1 MIKQTSYY
9 CKKDTNM
16 SKGKKKSKG
25 NKKKDTNK
33 KILMNKMIGLFTN
46 NPSNIYNYK
55 QIAKLFDI
63 TDEGS
68 KLLITAILYELLDH
82 GSLIEIS
89 RGKFKLANQGG
100 YITGE
105 VQLTMR
111 GAGYIISDECDEDVF
126 VTQSNLNHALN
137 GDIVKVYLYA
147 KKRGKQQEGEVVEI
161 IKRSTDSIV
170 GVVEVSKTF
179 AFMTANSR
187 QMPYDV
193 FIPLN
198 KLKGAKDGDK
208 IVVKITEW
216 PEKYRNPF
224 GEVIAVLGRPGEN
237 ETEMHAILAEF
248 DLPYEFD
255 KKVEEAANKV
265 PVDISEKDYKERRD
279 FRDIPTFTID
289 PADAKDFDDALS
301 IQALGNGNWQVGV
314 HIADVTHYVTPDSIV
329 EQEAFN
335 RATSVYLV
343 DRVVPMIPEKL
354 SNLVCSL
361 RPNEEKLCYSI
372 VFELDENG
380 DVLDQWIGRTVIKSD
395 KRFDYEEAQK
405 IIEGGDG
412 DFKNELL
419 VLNDIAQKI
428 RARRFKNG
436 AISFERVEVKFN
448 IDEKGKP
455 LGVYFKEQKEAN
467 QLIEEFMLLANK
479 RVAEFIGRVKKGQR
493 AKTFVYRIHDKP
505 DPEKLQKFANFI
517 QRFGYN
523 INTTGQ
529 KNITTSIN
537 SLLDE
542 VQGKKEQNVI
552 ETLAV
557 RSMAKAVYSINNVG
571 HYGLSFPFYTHFT
584 SPIRR
589 YPDMMVHRM
598 LTDYMNGGKSKS
610 KEKYEDKCKHSS
622 EMEKRAAEAERASIK
637 YKQVEFMK
645 DHIGEEFDGIISGVT
660 EWGFYV
666 ELNESKCE
674 GLVHIRELDDDYYFF
689 DEDNYSIIGKRNKK
703 TYQLGDSVRIKIVRA
718 DLEKKQL
725 DYTLA

>member
-1 MIKQTSYY
+1 
-9 CKKDTNM
+9 M
-16 SKGKKKSKG
+16 SKGKNKTGRRKTGKKKSFNI
-25 NKKKDTNK
+25 NKQMLTNK
-33 KILMNKMIGLFTN
+33 IIGLFTN
-46 NPSNIYNYK
+46 NPTKLFNYK
-55 QIAKLFDI
+55 QIAKQFEI
-63 TDEGS
+63 TDDSAKG
-68 KLLITAILYELLDH
+68 LITAILYEQRDYGTLV
-82 GSLIEIS
+82 EIS
-89 RGKFKLANQGG
+89 RGKNKFTSQGG
-100 YITGE
+100 YVTRK
-105 VQLTMR
+105 VQLTLS
-111 GAGYIISDECDEDVF
+111 GLGYNISDESDEDVF

-147 KKRGKQQEGEVVEI
+147 KKRGRQPEGEVVEI
-161 IKRSTDSIV
+161 LNRTTQNIV

-179 AFMTANSR
+179 AFMVANSR

-193 FIPLN
+193 FIPLP
-198 KLKGAKDGDK
+198 KLKGAKNGDK
-208 IVVKITEW
+208 VIVRITEW

-224 GEVIAVLGRPGEN
+224 GEVINVLGKPGEN
-237 ETEMHAILAEF
+237 DTEMHAILAEF

-255 KKVEEAANKV
+255 KKVEQAANNV
-265 PVDISEKDYKERRD
+265 SEIITEEDYKERRD
-279 FRDIPTFTID
+279 FRDITTFTID

-301 IQALGNGNWQVGV
+301 IQKLGNGNWQIGV
-314 HIADVTHYVTPDSIV
+314 HIADVTHYVRPESIV
-329 EQEAFN
+329 ENEAFE

-354 SNLVCSL
+354 SNMVCSL

-372 VFELDENG
+372 VFEIDKNA
-380 DVLDQWIGRTVIKSD
+380 DILDQWIGRTIINSD
-395 KRFDYEEAQK
+395 KRFNYAEAQA
-405 IIEGGDG
+405 IIEGGEG
-412 DFKNELL
+412 EFKDELLLLNEL
-419 VLNDIAQKI
+419 AQKI

-448 IDEKGKP
+448 IDENGKP
-455 LGVYFKEQKEAN
+455 LGVYFKEQKESN

-479 RVAEFIGRVKKGQR
+479 RVAEFIGKVEKGQK

-505 DPEKLQKFANFI
+505 DPEKLERFSKFI
-517 QRFGYN
+517 QRFGYS
-523 INTTGQ
+523 INTTGH

-537 SLLDE
+537 DLLDE

-557 RSMAKAVYSINNVG
+557 RSMAKAVYSTKNVG
-571 HYGLSFPFYTHFT
+571 HYGLSFSHYSHFT

-598 LTDYMNGGKSKS
+598 LSDYMKGEKSKN
-610 KEKYEDKCKHSS
+610 KDKYEDMCKHASVR
-622 EMEKRAAEAERASIK
+622 EKKAAEAERASIK

-645 DHIGEEFDGIISGVT
+645 DHIGDDFDGIISGVT

-666 ELNESKCE
+666 ELNDSKCE

-689 DEDNYSIIGKRNKK
+689 DEDNYAIIGRRNKK
-703 TYQLGDSVRIKIVRA
+703 TYQLGDPVKIKIVRA

>member
-1 MIKQTSYY
+1 MSKDF
-9 CKKDTNM
+9 KK
-16 SKGKKKSKG
+16 KGKKTG
-25 NKKKDTNK
+25 KKNNYKLNK
-33 KILMNKMIGLFTN
+33 KILTNKIIGLFSN
-46 NPSNIYNYK
+46 NSGKLFNYK
-55 QIAKLFDI
+55 QIARSFNI
-63 TDEGS
+63 TDDSTKG
-68 KLLITAILYELLDH
+68 LITAILYELRDL
-82 GSLIEIS
+82 GTLVEIS
-89 RGKFKLANQGG
+89 RGKFKFTSQGG
-100 YITGE
+100 YITGT
-105 VQLTMR
+105 VDLTLK
-111 GAGYIISDECDEDVF
+111 GAGYIVSDECDEDVF
-126 VTQSNLNHALN
+126 VSQSNLNHALN
-137 GDIVKVYLYA
+137 GDEVKVYLYA
-147 KKRGKQQEGEVVEI
+147 KKRGRQPEGEVVEI
-161 IKRSTDSIV
+161 IKKSRVNFV

-193 FIPLN
+193 FIPLP
-198 KLKGAKDGDK
+198 KLKGAKNGDK
-208 IVVKITEW
+208 VIVKITEW
-216 PEKYRNPF
+216 PEKYKNPF
-224 GEVIAVLGRPGEN
+224 GEVVNVLGKPGEN

-255 KKVEEAANKV
+255 KKVEEAANKMSV
-265 PVDISEKDYKERRD
+265 EIAKEDYKARRD
-279 FRDIPTFTID
+279 FRDITTFTID

-301 IQALGNGNWQVGV
+301 IQKLGNENWQIGV
-314 HIADVTHYVTPDSIV
+314 HIADVTHYVTPDSILDK
-329 EQEAFN
+329 EAFD

-361 RPNEEKLCYSI
+361 RPNEEKLCYSA

-380 DVLDQWIGRTVIKSD
+380 DVLDQWIGRTVINSNR
-395 KRFDYEEAQK
+395 RFNYEEAQT
-405 IIEGGDG
+405 IIEGGEG
-412 DFKNELL
+412 DFKEELL
-419 VLNDIAQKI
+419 VLNNLAKKI
-428 RARRFKNG
+428 RKQRFKNG

-448 IDEKGKP
+448 IDEDGKP
-455 LGVYFKEQKEAN
+455 LGVFFKEQKESN

-479 RVAEFIGRVKKGQR
+479 RVAEFIGRVKKGQK

-505 DPEKLQKFANFI
+505 DPEKLERFAKFI
-517 QRFGYN
+517 HRFGYG
-523 INTTGQ
+523 INTSNQ

-537 SLLDE
+537 DLLDE

-557 RSMAKAVYSINNVG
+557 RSMAKAVYSTKNVG
-571 HYGLSFPFYTHFT
+571 HYGLSFPYYTHFT

-598 LTDYMNGGKSKS
+598 LTDYLQAGKSKS
-610 KEKYEDKCKHSS
+610 KTKYEEKCKHSS
-622 EMEKRAAEAERASIK
+622 EMERKSAEAERASIK

-645 DHIGEEFDGIISGVT
+645 DHIGEDFDGIISGVT

-689 DEDNYSIIGKRNKK
+689 DEDDYAIIGKRTKK
-703 TYQLGDSVRIKIVRA
+703 TYQLGDAVRIKIVRA

>member
-1 MIKQTSYY
+1 
-9 CKKDTNM
+9 M
-16 SKGKKKSKG
+16 SKGK
-25 NKKKDTNK
+25 NKTGKRGKRNSYKLNKQVLTNK
-33 KILMNKMIGLFTN
+33 MMGLFTN
-46 NPSNIYNYK
+46 NPSKLFNYK
-55 QIAKLFDI
+55 QIAKQFEI
-63 TDEGS
+63 TDDSTKG
-68 KLLITAILYELLDH
+68 LITAILYELRDSGALV
-82 GSLIEIS
+82 EVS
-89 RGKFKLANQGG
+89 RGKFKMSQQGG

-105 VQLTMR
+105 VQLTIK
-111 GAGYIISDECDEDVF
+111 GAGYIISEESDEDVF
-126 VTQSNLNHALN
+126 VTQSNLKHALN
-137 GDIVKVYLYA
+137 GDIVKVYMYA
-147 KKRGKQQEGEVVEI
+147 KRKGRQPEGEVVEI
-161 IKRSTDSIV
+161 IKKSKVNIV
-170 GVVEVSKTF
+170 GVVEVSKNF
-179 AFMTANSR
+179 AFMIANSR

-193 FIPLN
+193 FIPLT
-198 KLKGAKDGDK
+198 KLKGAQNGDK
-208 IVVKITEW
+208 VVVQITEW

-224 GEVIAVLGRPGEN
+224 GEVVSVLGKPGEN

-255 KKVEEAANKV
+255 KEVEKAANE
-265 PVDISEKDYKERRD
+265 ISEVITEQDYKERRD
-279 FRDIPTFTID
+279 FRDITTFTID

-301 IQALGNGNWQVGV
+301 IQKLKNGNWEVGV
-314 HIADVTHYVTPDSIV
+314 HIADVTHYVKKKSIV
-329 EQEAFN
+329 EKEAYE

-372 VFELDENG
+372 VFELDENA
-380 DVLDQWIGRTVIKSD
+380 DVLDQWIGRTVINSD
-395 KRFDYEEAQK
+395 KRFDYEEAQL
-405 IIEGGDG
+405 IIEGGEG
-412 DFKNELL
+412 PFKEELL
-419 VLNDIAQKI
+419 MLDGLAKKI

-436 AISFERVEVKFN
+436 AISFDRVEVKFN
-448 IDEKGKP
+448 IDEDGKP
-455 LGVYFKEQKEAN
+455 LGVYFKEMKDSN

-479 RVAEFIGRVKKGQR
+479 RVAEFIGKVAKGEK

-505 DPEKLQKFANFI
+505 DPEKLAKFSNFI
-517 QRFGYN
+517 QRFGYS
-523 INTTGQ
+523 INTTGH

-537 SLLDE
+537 DLLDE
-542 VQGKKEQNVI
+542 IQGKKEQNVI

-557 RSMAKAVYSINNVG
+557 RSMAKAVYSTKNVG

-598 LTDYMNGGKSKS
+598 LTSYMSGDVSKN
-610 KEKYEDKCKHSS
+610 KGKYEEMCKHAS
-622 EMEKRAAEAERASIK
+622 EMERRAAEAERASIK

-645 DHIGEEFDGIISGVT
+645 DHIGDEFDGIISGVT

-689 DEDNYSIIGKRNKK
+689 DEDDYAIIGRRNKK
-703 TYQLGDSVRIKIVRA
+703 TYQLGDPVKIRIVRA

>member
-1 MIKQTSYY
+1 MNKEIK
-9 CKKDTNM
+9 KKGKK
-16 SKGKKKSKG
+16 KGKKKSFG
-25 NKKKDTNK
+25 MNKQMLTNK
-33 KILMNKMIGLFTN
+33 IIGLFTN
-46 NPSNIYNYK
+46 NPTKLFNYK
-55 QIAKLFDI
+55 QIAKRFEIKNDS
-63 TDEGS
+63 TKG
-68 KLLITAILYELLDH
+68 LITAILYELRDL
-82 GSLIEIS
+82 GTLVEIS
-89 RGKFKLANQGG
+89 RGKFKFTTQGG
-100 YITGE
+100 YITGT
-105 VQLTMR
+105 VDLTMK
-111 GAGYIISDECDEDVF
+111 GAGYIISEDCDEDVF
-126 VTQSNLNHALN
+126 VSQSNLNHALN
-137 GDIVKVYLYA
+137 GDEVKVYLYA
-147 KKRGKQQEGEVVEI
+147 KMRGRQPEGEVVEI
-161 IKRSTDSIV
+161 IKKSKENFV
-170 GVVEVSKTF
+170 GIVEVSKNF

-193 FIPLN
+193 FIPIP
-198 KLKGAKDGDK
+198 KLKGAQNGDK
-208 IVVKITEW
+208 VVVRITEW
-216 PEKYRNPF
+216 PEKYKNPF
-224 GEVIAVLGRPGEN
+224 GEVVNVLGKPGEN

-255 KKVEEAANKV
+255 KKVEQAANKV
-265 PVDISEKDYKERRD
+265 SEVITEKDYKVRRD
-279 FRDIPTFTID
+279 FRDVTTFTID

-301 IQALGNGNWQVGV
+301 IQKLENENWQIGV
-314 HIADVTHYVTPDSIV
+314 HIADVTHYVTPESIV
-329 EQEAFN
+329 EKEAFE

-354 SNLVCSL
+354 SNMVCSL

-372 VFELDENG
+372 VFELDKNA
-380 DVLDQWIGRTVIKSD
+380 DILDQWIGRTIINSD
-395 KRFDYEEAQK
+395 KRFDYEEAQA
-405 IIEGGDG
+405 IIEGGVG
-412 DFKNELL
+412 EFKSELL
-419 VLNDIAQKI
+419 LLNDLAKKI

-436 AISFERVEVKFN
+436 AISFERVEVKFD

-455 LGVYFKEQKEAN
+455 LGVFFKEHKESN

-479 RVAEFIGRVKKGQR
+479 RVAEFIGKVKKGQK

-505 DPEKLQKFANFI
+505 DPEKLERFSKFI
-517 QRFGYN
+517 QRFGYS
-523 INTTGQ
+523 INTSGH

-537 SLLDE
+537 DLLDE

-557 RSMAKAVYSINNVG
+557 RSMAKAIYSTKNVG
-571 HYGLSFPFYTHFT
+571 HYGLSFPFYSHFT

-598 LTDYMNGGKSKS
+598 LTDYMNGEKSKN
-610 KEKYEDKCKHSS
+610 KNKYEDMCKHSS
-622 EMEKRAAEAERASIK
+622 EMERKAAEAERASIK

-645 DHIGEEFDGIISGVT
+645 DHIGDDFDGIISGVT

-689 DEDNYSIIGKRNKK
+689 DEDNYSIIGRRNKK
-703 TYQLGDSVRIKIVRA
+703 TYQLGDPVKIKIVKA

>member
-1 MIKQTSYY
+1 MNKEIK
-9 CKKDTNM
+9 KKGKK
-16 SKGKKKSKG
+16 KGKKKSKKSFG
-25 NKKKDTNK
+25 MNKQMLTNK
-33 KILMNKMIGLFTN
+33 IIGLFTN
-46 NPSNIYNYK
+46 NPAKLFNYK
-55 QIAKLFDI
+55 QIAKRFEIKDDSI
-63 TDEGS
+63 KG
-68 KLLITAILYELLDH
+68 LITAILYELRDSGILV
-82 GSLIEIS
+82 EIS
-89 RGKFKLANQGG
+89 RGKFKITTQGG
-100 YITGE
+100 YITGK
-105 VQLTMR
+105 VDLTMK
-111 GAGYIISDECDEDVF
+111 GAGYIVSEESDEDVF

-147 KKRGKQQEGEVVEI
+147 KMRGRQPEGEVVEI
-161 IKRSTDSIV
+161 IKKSKENFV
-170 GVVEVSKTF
+170 GVVEVSKNF

-193 FIPLN
+193 FIPLP
-198 KLKGAKDGDK
+198 KLKGAQNGDK
-208 IVVKITEW
+208 VVVRITEW
-216 PEKYRNPF
+216 PEKYKNPF
-224 GEVIAVLGRPGEN
+224 GEVVNVLGKPGEN

-255 KKVEEAANKV
+255 KKVEQAANNV
-265 PVDISEKDYKERRD
+265 SEVITEKDYKTRRD
-279 FRDIPTFTID
+279 FRDITTFTID

-301 IQALGNGNWQVGV
+301 IQKLENGNWQIGV

-329 EQEAFN
+329 EKEAFG

-354 SNLVCSL
+354 SNMVCSL

-372 VFELDENG
+372 VFELDENA
-380 DVLDQWIGRTVIKSD
+380 DILDQWIGRTVINSN
-395 KRFDYEEAQK
+395 KRFDYEEAQA
-405 IIEGGDG
+405 IIEGGVG
-412 DFKNELL
+412 EFKSELL
-419 VLNDIAQKI
+419 LLNDLAKKI

-436 AISFERVEVKFN
+436 AISFERVEVKFD

-455 LGVYFKEQKEAN
+455 LGVFFKEHKESN

-479 RVAEFIGRVKKGQR
+479 RVAEFIGQVKKGQK

-505 DPEKLQKFANFI
+505 DPEKLERFSKFI
-517 QRFGYN
+517 HRFGYS
-523 INTTGQ
+523 INTSGH

-537 SLLDE
+537 DLLDE

-557 RSMAKAVYSINNVG
+557 RSMAKAIYSTKNVG
-571 HYGLSFPFYTHFT
+571 HYGLSFPYYTHFT

-598 LTDYMNGGKSKS
+598 LSDYIKGEKSKN
-610 KEKYEDKCKHSS
+610 KNKYEDMCKHSS

-645 DHIGEEFDGIISGVT
+645 DHIGEDFDGIISGVT

-689 DEDNYSIIGKRNKK
+689 DEDNYSIIGRRNKK
-703 TYQLGDSVRIKIVRA
+703 TYQLGDTVKIKIVKA

>member
-666 ELNESKCE
+666 ELNDSKCE

>member
-1 MIKQTSYY
+1 LKEINN
-9 CKKDTNM
+9 NM
-16 SKGKKKSKG
+16 SKGK
-25 NKKKDTNK
+25 NKTGKRNSYKLNKQVLTNK
-33 KILMNKMIGLFTN
+33 MMGLFTM
-46 NPSNIYNYK
+46 NPSKLFNYK
-55 QIAKLFDI
+55 QIAKQFEI
-63 TDEGS
+63 TDDSTKG
-68 KLLITAILYELLDH
+68 LITAILYEQRDS
-82 GSLIEIS
+82 GSLVEIS
-89 RGKFKLANQGG
+89 RGKFKMSQQGG

-105 VQLTMR
+105 VQLTMK
-111 GAGYIISDECDEDVF
+111 GAGYIISEESDEDVF
-126 VTQSNLNHALN
+126 VAQSNLKHALN
-137 GDIVKVYLYA
+137 GDTVKVYLYA
-147 KKRGKQQEGEVVEI
+147 KRRGRQPEGEVVEI
-161 IKRSTDSIV
+161 IKKSRVNIV
-170 GVVEVSKTF
+170 GVVDVSKNF
-179 AFMTANSR
+179 AFMIANSR

-193 FIPLN
+193 FIPLT
-198 KLKGAKDGDK
+198 KLKGAVNGDK
-208 IVVKITEW
+208 VIVQITEW
-216 PEKYRNPF
+216 PEKYKNPF
-224 GEVIAVLGRPGEN
+224 GEVVNVLGKPGEN

-248 DLPYEFD
+248 DLPYEFE
-255 KKVEEAANKV
+255 KKVEDAANEV
-265 PVDISEKDYKERRD
+265 SEIITEADYKERRD
-279 FRDIPTFTID
+279 FRDIITFTID

-301 IQALGNGNWQVGV
+301 IQKLTNGNWEVGV
-314 HIADVTHYVTPDSIV
+314 HIADVTHYIKKKSIL
-329 EQEAFN
+329 EDEAYE

-372 VFELDENG
+372 VFELDENA
-380 DVLDQWIGRTVIKSD
+380 DVLDQWIGRTVINSD
-395 KRFDYEEAQK
+395 KRFDYGEAQA

-412 DFKNELL
+412 PFKEEIMLL
-419 VLNDIAQKI
+419 DSLAKKI

-436 AISFERVEVKFN
+436 AISFERVEVKFD

-455 LGVYFKEQKEAN
+455 LGVFFKEMKDSN

-479 RVAEFIGRVKKGQR
+479 RVAEFIGQVAKGKK

-505 DPEKLQKFANFI
+505 DPEKLARFSNFI
-517 QRFGYN
+517 QRFGYS
-523 INTTGQ
+523 INTTGH

-537 SLLDE
+537 ELLDQ

-557 RSMAKAVYSINNVG
+557 RSMAKAVYSTKNVG
-571 HYGLSFPFYTHFT
+571 HYGLSFPYYSHFT

-598 LTDYMNGGKSKS
+598 LTSYLNGDESKNIG
-610 KEKYEDKCKHSS
+610 KYEEMCKHASN
-622 EMEKRAAEAERASIK
+622 MERKAAEAERASIK

-645 DHIGEEFDGIISGVT
+645 DHIGDDFDGIISGVT

-689 DEDNYSIIGKRNKK
+689 DEDNYAIIGKRNKK
-703 TYQLGDSVRIKIVRA
+703 TYQLGDPVRIEIVRA

>member
-1 MIKQTSYY
+1 MNKEIK
-9 CKKDTNM
+9 K
-16 SKGKKKSKG
+16 KGKKK
-25 NKKKDTNK
+25 NKKKSKKSFGMNKQMLTNK
-33 KILMNKMIGLFTN
+33 IIGLFTN
-46 NPSNIYNYK
+46 NPTKLFNYK
-55 QIAKLFDI
+55 QIAKRFEIKDDS
-63 TDEGS
+63 TKG
-68 KLLITAILYELLDH
+68 LITAILYELRDSGILV
-82 GSLIEIS
+82 EIS
-89 RGKFKLANQGG
+89 RGKFKITTQGG
-100 YITGE
+100 YITGK
-105 VQLTMR
+105 VDLTMR
-111 GAGYIISDECDEDVF
+111 GAGYVVSEESDEDVF
-126 VTQSNLNHALN
+126 VTQTNLNHALN

-147 KKRGKQQEGEVVEI
+147 KMRGKQPEGEVVEI
-161 IKRSTDSIV
+161 IKKSKENFV
-170 GVVEVSKTF
+170 GVVEVSKNF
-179 AFMTANSR
+179 AFMTANSK

-193 FIPLN
+193 FIPLP
-198 KLKGAKDGDK
+198 KLKGAQNGDK
-208 IVVKITEW
+208 VVVRITEW
-216 PEKYRNPF
+216 PEKYKNPF
-224 GEVIAVLGRPGEN
+224 GEVVNVLGKPGEN

-255 KKVEEAANKV
+255 KKVEQAANKV
-265 PVDISEKDYKERRD
+265 SEVITEKDYKARRD
-279 FRDIPTFTID
+279 FRDITTFTID

-301 IQALGNGNWQVGV
+301 IQKLGNGNWQIGV

-329 EQEAFN
+329 ENEAFG

-354 SNLVCSL
+354 SNMVCSL

-372 VFELDENG
+372 VFELDENA
-380 DVLDQWIGRTVIKSD
+380 DILDQWIGRTVINSN
-395 KRFDYEEAQK
+395 KRFDYEEAQA
-405 IIEGGDG
+405 IIEGGVG
-412 DFKNELL
+412 EFKSELL
-419 VLNDIAQKI
+419 LLNDLAKKI
-428 RARRFKNG
+428 RVRRFKNG
-436 AISFERVEVKFN
+436 AISFERVEVKFD

-455 LGVYFKEQKEAN
+455 LGVFFKEHKESN

-479 RVAEFIGRVKKGQR
+479 RVAEFIGQVKKGQK

-505 DPEKLQKFANFI
+505 DPEKLERFSKFI
-517 QRFGYN
+517 QRFGYS
-523 INTTGQ
+523 INTSGH

-537 SLLDE
+537 DLLDE

-557 RSMAKAVYSINNVG
+557 RSMAKAIYSTKNVG
-571 HYGLSFPFYTHFT
+571 HYGLSFPYYTHFT

-589 YPDMMVHRM
+589 YPDMMVHRI
-598 LTDYMNGGKSKS
+598 LTDYIKGEKSKN
-610 KEKYEDKCKHSS
+610 KDKYEDMCKHSS

-645 DHIGEEFDGIISGVT
+645 EHIGEDFDGIISGVT

-689 DEDNYSIIGKRNKK
+689 DEDNYSIIGRRNKK
-703 TYQLGDSVRIKIVRA
+703 TYQLGDPVKIKIVKA

>member
-224 GEVIAVLGRPGEN
+224 GEVISVLGRPGEN

>member
-1 MIKQTSYY
+1 
-9 CKKDTNM
+9 M
-16 SKGKKKSKG
+16 SKGKNKTGKRKSSQRI
-25 NKKKDTNK
+25 NKQILTNK
-33 KILMNKMIGLFTN
+33 IIGLFTN
-46 NPSNIYNYK
+46 NPNKTYNYK
-55 QIAKLFDI
+55 QIAKQFEI
-63 TDEGS
+63 KDEGQ
-68 KLLITAILYELLDH
+68 KALISAILYELYDY
-82 GSLIEIS
+82 GSLVEIS
-89 RGKFKLANQGG
+89 RGKFKLVTQGG
-100 YITGE
+100 YIEGT
-105 VQLTMR
+105 VDLTLK
-111 GAGYIISDECDEDVF
+111 GSGYIVSDDCDEDIF
-126 VTQSNLNHALN
+126 VSQSNLNHALN
-137 GDIVKVYLYA
+137 GDFVKVYLYA
-147 KKRGKQQEGEVVEI
+147 KKRGRQPEGEVVEI
-161 IKRSTDSIV
+161 LNRSKENIV
-170 GVVEVSKTF
+170 GVVQVSKTF
-179 AFMTANSR
+179 AFLTANSK

-193 FIPLN
+193 FIPLP
-198 KLKGAKDGDK
+198 KLKGAKNGDK
-208 IVVKITEW
+208 VVVKITEW
-216 PEKYRNPF
+216 PEKYKNPF
-224 GEVIAVLGRPGEN
+224 GEVLSVLGKPGEN

-255 KKVEEAANKV
+255 KKVEEAANQV
-265 PVDISEKDYKERRD
+265 PVEITKEDYKARRD
-279 FRDIPTFTID
+279 FRDITTFTID
-289 PADAKDFDDALS
+289 PIDAKDFDDALS
-301 IQALGNGNWQVGV
+301 IQKLENGNWQIGV

-329 EQEAFN
+329 DREAYE

-372 VFELDENG
+372 VFELDEKG
-380 DVLDQWIGRTVIKSD
+380 DVLDQWIGRTVINSNR
-395 KRFDYEEAQK
+395 RFNYEEAQQ
-405 IIEGGDG
+405 IIEGGEG
-412 DFKNELL
+412 DFKEELL
-419 VLNDIAQKI
+419 ILNDLAQKI

-448 IDEKGKP
+448 IEDDGKP
-455 LGVYFKEQKEAN
+455 LGVFFKEHKESN

-479 RVAEFIGRVKKGQR
+479 RVAEFIGRVKKGQK

-505 DPEKLQKFANFI
+505 DPEKLERFARFI
-517 QRFGYN
+517 QRFGYG
-523 INTTGQ
+523 INTRNQ

-537 SLLDE
+537 DLLDE

-557 RSMAKAVYSINNVG
+557 RAMAKAVYSTKNVG

-598 LTDYMNGGKSKS
+598 LTDYLEDGKSKNKS
-610 KEKYEDKCKHSS
+610 KYEDRCKHSS
-622 EMEKRAAEAERASIK
+622 EMERRAAEAERASIK

-689 DEDNYSIIGKRNKK
+689 DEDDYAIIGKRNKK
-703 TYQLGDSVRIKIVRA
+703 TYQLGDPVKIKIVRA

>member
-1 MIKQTSYY
+1 
-9 CKKDTNM
+9 
-16 SKGKKKSKG
+16 
-25 NKKKDTNK
+25 
-33 KILMNKMIGLFTN
+33 MNKMIGLFAN

-111 GAGYIISDECDEDVF
+111 GAGYIISEECDEDVF

-137 GDIVKVYLYA
+137 GDTVKVYLYA

-198 KLKGAKDGDK
+198 KLKGAKNGDK

-248 DLPYEFD
+248 DLPYKFD

-279 FRDIPTFTID
+279 FRDLPTFTID

-372 VFELDENG
+372 VFELDKNG
-380 DVLDQWIGRTVIKSD
+380 DILDQWIGRTVIKSD

-405 IIEGGDG
+405 IIEGAEGE
-412 DFKNELL
+412 FMNELL
-419 VLNDIAQKI
+419 VLNELAQKI

-436 AISFERVEVKFN
+436 AISFERVEVKFD

-455 LGVYFKEQKEAN
+455 LGVYFKEHKESN

-523 INTTGQ
+523 INTTSQ

-598 LTDYMNGGKSKS
+598 LTDYMDGGKSKS

-645 DHIGEEFDGIISGVT
+645 DHIGEDFDGIISGVT

-666 ELNESKCE
+666 ELNDSKCE

-689 DEDNYSIIGKRNKK
+689 DEDNYAIIGKRNKK

>member
-1 MIKQTSYY
+1 
-9 CKKDTNM
+9 M
-16 SKGKKKSKG
+16 SKGKIKKGKRKSSKRL
-25 NKKKDTNK
+25 NKQILTNK
-33 KILMNKMIGLFTN
+33 VIGLFTN
-46 NPSNIYNYK
+46 NPTKTYNYK
-55 QIAKLFDI
+55 QIAKQFDVK
-63 TDEGS
+63 DEGQ
-68 KLLITAILYELLDH
+68 KALISAILYELHDY
-82 GSLIEIS
+82 GSLVEIS
-89 RGKFKLANQGG
+89 RGKFKLATQGG
-100 YITGE
+100 YIEGT
-105 VQLTMR
+105 VDLTMK
-111 GAGYIISDECDEDVF
+111 GAGYIVSDDCDEDIF

-137 GDIVKVYLYA
+137 GDVVKVYMYA
-147 KKRGKQQEGEVVEI
+147 KKRGRQPEGEVVEI
-161 IKRSTDSIV
+161 IKRSNDNIV

-179 AFMTANSR
+179 AFMIANSK

-193 FIPLN
+193 FIPLP
-198 KLKGAKDGDK
+198 KLKGAQNGDK
-208 IVVKITEW
+208 VVVRITEW
-216 PEKYRNPF
+216 PEKYKNPF
-224 GEVIAVLGRPGEN
+224 GEVVSVLGKPGEN

-255 KKVEEAANKV
+255 KKVEDAANKV
-265 PVDISEKDYKERRD
+265 PDEITKEDYNSRRD
-279 FRDIPTFTID
+279 FRDITTFTID
-289 PADAKDFDDALS
+289 PIDAKDFDDALS
-301 IQALGNGNWQVGV
+301 IQQIGNGNWQIGV
-314 HIADVTHYVTPDSIV
+314 HIADVTHYVTPDSV
-329 EQEAFN
+329 VDKEAYD

-354 SNLVCSL
+354 SNMVCSL
-361 RPNEEKLCYSI
+361 RPDEEKLCYSI
-372 VFELDENG
+372 VFEIDKKG

-395 KRFDYEEAQK
+395 KRFNYEEAQA

-412 DFKNELL
+412 EYKKELL
-419 VLNDIAQKI
+419 ILNDLAQKI
-428 RARRFKNG
+428 RTQRFKNG

-448 IDEKGKP
+448 IDDSGKP
-455 LGVYFKEQKEAN
+455 LGVFFKEHKESN

-493 AKTFVYRIHDKP
+493 AKTFVYRIHEKP
-505 DPEKLQKFANFI
+505 DPEKLEKFAKFI
-517 QRFGYN
+517 QRFGYG
-523 INTTGQ
+523 INTSNQ

-537 SLLDE
+537 DLLDE

-557 RSMAKAVYSINNVG
+557 RSMAKAVYSTKNLG
-571 HYGLSFPFYTHFT
+571 HYGLSFTHYTHFT

-598 LTDYMNGGKSKS
+598 LTDYLEGGKSKN
-610 KEKYEDKCKHSS
+610 KTKYEDRCKHSS
-622 EMEKRAAEAERASIK
+622 DMERRAAEAERASIK

-666 ELNESKCE
+666 ELNDSKCE
-674 GLVHIRELDDDYYFF
+674 GLVHIRELDDDYYIF